1 MSTDEVKVESA
12 AAAAEVDGVE
22 KRTQDGSTDGE
33 VLEGSADDSARAV
46 SAYSAGADSAEAVA
60 SAKSGDGFGGGSAE
74 GRDGAGSTAGGS
86 VKPTRPKPRRMRDM
100 ALSLAV
106 LLVPLGLF
114 FVGWGWLATDRQVS
128 VVDTTE
134 DYATA
139 ESLGLMVIEPE
150 VGDGWKPISTD
161 LAVEGERVTLRTG
174 WYSPEGD
181 GLQLVETNGTA
192 AEVNEDLAGPGT
204 PAEAGGINW
213 ATYELNDGAA
223 WVAELDGETVVLTAE
238 PDGVNELPELAA
250 AVAEALDA

>member
-1 MSTDEVKVESA
+1 MHHGAMSSDEVKVEGA

-22 KRTQDGSTDGE
+22 ARAEDGAADDGAREGSTDDAR
-33 VLEGSADDSARAV
+33 EGSTDRAREDSV
-46 SAYSAGADSAEAVA
+46 EAGAGV
-60 SAKSGDGFGGGSAE
+60 KSGGGSA
-74 GRDGAGSTAGGS
+74 GGGDGAGSAVGGS

-150 VGDGWKPISTD
+150 LAEGWKPISTD

-204 PAEAGGINW
+204 PAEAGGIDW
-213 ATYELNDGAA
+213 ATYELGDGAA

>member
-1 MSTDEVKVESA
+1 MSTDEVKVEGAAAAAEADGDERTREGSADDGAREGATGDAAREGSPATAGVDSAEGGAGSA
-12 AAAAEVDGVE
+12 AAAA
-22 KRTQDGSTDGE
+22 T
-33 VLEGSADDSARAV
+33 
-46 SAYSAGADSAEAVA
+46 
-60 SAKSGDGFGGGSAE
+60 
-74 GRDGAGSTAGGS
+74 
-86 VKPTRPKPRRMRDM
+86 PTRPKPRRMRDM

-106 LLVPLGLF
+106 LLVPIGLF

-150 VGDGWKPISTD
+150 LTDEWKPISSD
-161 LAVEGERVTLRTG
+161 LAVDGERVTLRTG

-192 AEVNEDLAGPGT
+192 AEVNEDLAGSGT
-204 PAEAGGINW
+204 PAEAGGMDW
-213 ATYELNDGAA
+213 ATYPLGDGEA

-250 AVAEALDA
+250 AVAGALDA